1 MSIGAIDKEATER
14 SAAEI
19 DPLKMPVPKGYKI
32 LITLP
37 TPVVDEQTKAAAMRA
52 AATDSAAAA
61 RTIAKTPNELMID
74 RINAQIAKTQTSVS
88 NLENVSTELAA
99 LNPSV
104 MTKFDGESNS
114 AFLARK
120 KAAEKLAR
128 ENEIP
133 RFSKC
138 NIAIF

>member
-1 MSIGAIDKEATER
+1 MARIRLDR
-14 SAAEI
+14 N
-19 DPLKMPVPKGYKI
+19 MPDGGGT
-32 LITLP
+32 TLT

-61 RTIAKTPNELMID
+61 KTIAKTPNELMID

-120 KAAEKLAR
+120 
-128 ENEIP
+128 
-133 RFSKC
+133 
-138 NIAIF
+138 